1 MRQQSGASGFA
12 MLVYWLCVASIG
24 NLIDYVPIRT
34 STDGTDLY
42 QNMFAVKKG
51 FGWSPWTLLIAFGNP
66 TAAVLVYYFLRIMPS
81 TLHWLFPA
89 SPAKRLVMVV
99 LTSFA
104 LFDFYAAAGWSDGG
118 PVLRRLSVLSV
129 AAIAPLMM
137 LVSSLLVER
146 SGQRTDKPIVT

>member
-34 STDGTDLY
+34 FTDGTDLY

-89 SPAKRLVMVV
+89 SPAQRLVMVRPPSRSS
-99 LTSFA
+99 TSTEPRGGQMQA
-104 LFDFYAAAGWSDGG
+104 LSRIGCPCSQSR
-118 PVLRRLSVLSV
+118 PLLRS
-129 AAIAPLMM
+129 
-137 LVSSLLVER
+137 
-146 SGQRTDKPIVT
+146 